1 MDENGIYKTLDGDT
15 FNGAVK
21 LGFAEAGSEEW
32 HEMRRHGVGGSE
44 IGTIMGLN
52 PWESAFALWAK
63 RTGQIP
69 DPPLSSW
76 SIRFGRAF
84 EKPVL
89 SLWAEEHPEFEVYEA
104 GTYRH
109 PDYDFLH
116 ANPDALAY
124 DAKNDE
130 WIVVEVKT
138 SRGTWGDAPPAYVA
152 QVQHYMAVFGL
163 KRSVIVA
170 VAGWN
175 YEERWIDRDDF
186 QVGAQIESAIRFWD
200 HLQNLQKPD
209 WDGSKATYEA
219 VRYLNPH
226 IEADE
231 QVDLGDVGELLL
243 RAHGGFLQSEQLLN
257 ETKSKVL
264 NSMGKAKYGFVM
276 RNGEKVIVA
285 QRQSRAQGKPWL
297 VVKGER

>member
-1 MDENGIYKTLDGDT
+1 
-15 FNGAVK
+15 
-21 LGFAEAGSEEW
+21 
-32 HEMRRHGVGGSE
+32 
-44 IGTIMGLN
+44 
-52 PWESAFALWAK
+52 
-63 RTGQIP
+63 
-69 DPPLSSW
+69 
-76 SIRFGRAF
+76 
-84 EKPVL
+84 
-89 SLWAEEHPEFEVYEA
+89 
-104 GTYRH
+104 
-109 PDYDFLH
+109 
-116 ANPDALAY
+116 
-124 DAKNDE
+124 
-130 WIVVEVKT
+130 
-138 SRGTWGDAPPAYVA
+138 
-152 QVQHYMAVFGL
+152 MAVFGL

-186 QVGAQIESAIRFWD
+186 QIGAQIESAIRFWD

-264 NSMGKAKYGFVM
+264 DSMGKAKYGFVM